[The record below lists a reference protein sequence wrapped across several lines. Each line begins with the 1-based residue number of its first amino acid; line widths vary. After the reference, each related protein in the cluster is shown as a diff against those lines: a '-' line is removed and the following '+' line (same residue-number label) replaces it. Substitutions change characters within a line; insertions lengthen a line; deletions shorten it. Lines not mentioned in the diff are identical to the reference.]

1 MTAQNSK
8 MKIHLKEMSS
18 DSSDGF
24 RWNADIKELPGS
36 PPVGF
41 GATKEQ
47 AIAVLFLRLRGSNDK
62 FYGSV
67 LDRCTEVEIV
77 EIPAMKAV
85 DCPICKT
92 SPSISGSYYNRF
104 SWEISCDKC
113 KLFIHSSWE
122 NTANK
127 EENDTTNE
135 LKEMAIA
142 RWNMVCGNDEQR
154 EEARMTH
161 AEILEKYSE
170 EKNGNE

>member
-1 MTAQNSK
+1 
-8 MKIHLKEMSS
+8 
-18 DSSDGF
+18 
-24 RWNADIKELPGS
+24 
-36 PPVGF
+36 
-41 GATKEQ
+41 
-47 AIAVLFLRLRGSNDK
+47 LFMRLRSTSGYMNGQSH
-62 FYGSV
+62 V
-67 LDRCTEVEIV
+67 LDRCTEVKIV

-92 SPSISGSYYNRF
+92 SPSISGSYYYRF

-113 KLFIHSSWE
+113 KLFIHTSWE

-170 EKNGNE
+170 ENNA